1 MIHDDRVVKV
11 LEPGDKDELS
21 DMELAMYIGDIL
33 QKEYPNHP
41 WVVSFQGR
49 GMILRHLSIAS
60 EVARVIG
67 REGFASLLPRE
78 NLGTPKQIRQS
89 VVRFAGELL
98 EAFDLPRGAWDGRAP
113 KVPDWRN
120 KQDSNFT

>member
-1 MIHDDRVVKV
+1 MINDDRVVKV
-11 LEPGDKDELS
+11 LEAGDKDEAS
-21 DMELAMYIGDIL
+21 DIQLAMYIGDVR

-78 NLGTPKQIRQS
+78 NLGTPKQVRQS
-89 VVRFAGELL
+89 VIRFAGELL
-98 EAFDLPRGAWDGRAP
+98 EAFDLPRGAWDGRPP

-120 KQDSNFT
+120 KQD